1 MLTLWRL
8 ECAPSWSSAGSDLV
22 GVTRTDASASPL
34 PGAGLLGIGVVTYSA
49 WLLEFVLPT
58 GISPVQQP
66 AEQLLSAQPVF
77 HVALG
82 VSGLA
87 FTLASPPLLR
97 LPPVHCMARMTAS
110 SLCAF
115 GIALLGDVARPG
127 TTALPLLANSAAL
140 VGALSLVLWWPPG
153 WRAWPAVFL
162 ALVVLALGISPGCSP
177 GPRCWSAPRSSWS
190 G

>member
-1 MLTLWRL
+1 M
-8 ECAPSWSSAGSDLV
+8 
-22 GVTRTDASASPL
+22 
-34 PGAGLLGIGVVTYSA
+34 TYSA